1 MLVTS
6 HQNPPHLTLA
16 RGPSLAAS
24 KIFVGQGLPLAL
36 RDQRDSAGNQRTIL
50 GTDRDLRMD
59 WTPRWIGDGGETR
72 TRSTINHGG
81 MDIGRT
87 HTLLTH
93 SPACPFS
100 LATFLNPRREPD
112 ALQRGPARGSNY
124 SCIIWTPC
132 PSHPPQLR
140 GFPEDNAL
148 LLCCSSLTFG
158 L

>member
-16 RGPSLAAS
+16 RGPSPAAS
-24 KIFVGQGLPLAL
+24 KILVGQGLPLAL
-36 RDQRDSAGNQRTIL
+36 RDQRDSAGNQPTSL
-50 GTDRDLRMD
+50 GRPGPE
-59 WTPRWIGDGGETR
+59 WTGLLAGLGMEGDEDGWAHHHQPWR
-72 TRSTINHGG
+72 HG
-81 MDIGRT
+81 
-87 HTLLTH
+87 HTLCSHTVRLLTLTV
-93 SPACPFS
+93 SPF
-100 LATFLNPRREPD
+100 ATFLNPRPEPD
-112 ALQRGPARGSNY
+112 ALQLGPTRGRNH

-158 L
+158 